1 MVEALVFW
9 LLAAGILGLG
19 IAVVSARSAVH
30 SVLFLVMN
38 FLLVAVLYVTLAAE
52 FVAVI
57 QVLVYAGGIVV
68 LYLFVV
74 MLVNL
79 KKEPERFADPR
90 RASRSGLLLAGAVL
104 AEVVG
109 IAVVVAYRG
118 MGASASSGG
127 LGSATPFASGNTEQ
141 LGWVLYTSYLIPFE
155 LASMLLLVAMIGAIV
170 LAKRHLGE
178 IPRGDQGSGE

>member
-1 MVEALVFW
+1 MAEAIVFW
-9 LLAAGILGLG
+9 TLAVLILGLG
-19 IAVVSARSAVH
+19 IAVISASSAVH
-30 SVLFLVMN
+30 SVLFLVVN
-38 FLLVAVLYVTLAAE
+38 FLLVAVLYVMLNAE

-79 KKEPERFADPR
+79 KKAPERYADPR
-90 RASRSGLLLAGAVL
+90 RLAWTGTLLAGAVL
-104 AEVVG
+104 LEV
-109 IAVVVAYRG
+109 IAIVA
-118 MGASASSGG
+118 ASSSAGEEVATGGG
-127 LGSATPFASGNTEQ
+127 LGADTPFTDCGSLVSCNTEQ

-170 LAKRHLGE
+170 LAKRHL
-178 IPRGDQGSGE
+178 

>member
-1 MVEALVFW
+1 MGEAILFW
-9 LLAAGILGLG
+9 TLSVLILGLG
-19 IAVVSARSAVH
+19 IMVVSAKSAVH

-38 FLLVAVLYVTLAAE
+38 FLLVAVLYVTLNAE

-90 RASRSGLLLAGAVL
+90 RLARSGLVLSGLVL
-104 AEVVG
+104 ALIVV
-109 IAVVVAYRG
+109 AVVSSVLRNSGDVAAG
-118 MGASASSGG
+118 GA
-127 LGSATPFASGNTEQ
+127 LGSSTPFVSGNTEQ
-141 LGWVLYTSYLIPFE
+141 LGWVLYTSYLVPFE
-155 LASMLLLVAMIGAIV
+155 LASMLLLVAMVGAIV
-170 LAKRHLGE
+170 LAKRHL
-178 IPRGDQGSGE
+178 